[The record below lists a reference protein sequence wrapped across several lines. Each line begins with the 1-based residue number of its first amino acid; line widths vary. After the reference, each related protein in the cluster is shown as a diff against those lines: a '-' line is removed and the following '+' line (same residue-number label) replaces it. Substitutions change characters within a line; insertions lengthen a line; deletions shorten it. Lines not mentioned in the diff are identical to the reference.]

1 MKMNQQH
8 ESQHTALDPQP
19 EVIQVEASA
28 QLSRRKFLTRAGAG
42 SLPVIMSLQSG
53 SAWGC
58 VDLTCS
64 PGHSSISNTRS
75 AVASV
80 QTQKNYQQKG
90 FTKPNWSTL
99 NTVSRVYSVDFN
111 DYLLWDYYRG
121 TSGYKS
127 CFYSARQSNKNILC
141 TNMSLSTWLN
151 TVKSAVYTKSGST
164 YTKHSGVTSNREP
177 KLDSQ
182 RVIKPAIWNG
192 QILKK
197 GTPLNHIFPGM
208 TGNLESFA
216 SHSYRYII
224 AAFIGALWE
233 RHEEYKLAKNIPNK
247 TICYPEPQVIIDA
260 YKKIAGSAVK
270 LRDMNTLFE
279 YYSTPA

>member
-1 MKMNQQH
+1 MNQQH
-8 ESQHTALDPQP
+8 ESQNTALNSEP
-19 EVIQVEASA
+19 EVIQAEASA

-80 QTQKNYQQKG
+80 QTQKNYKQKG

-99 NTVSRVYSVDFN
+99 ETVTRVYSLDFN
-111 DYLLWDYYRG
+111 SYLLSDYYRG
-121 TSGYKS
+121 TRGYGPCLFSAKS
-127 CFYSARQSNKNILC
+127 STKNILC
-141 TNMSLSTWLN
+141 TKLSLNDWL
-151 TVKSAVYTKSGST
+151 SAVKKEVYVRSSYGSYSKYWGT
-164 YTKHSGVTSNREP
+164 TTNRAP
-177 KLDSQ
+177 SVDSQ
-182 RVIKPAIWNG
+182 RVIKPAIWNN

-197 GTPLNHIFPGM
+197 GTPLSHIFPGM
-208 TGNLESFA
+208 AGNLENFA
-216 SHSYRYII
+216 SHTYRYII

-260 YKKIAGSAVK
+260 YKKIAGNTVK
-270 LRDMNTLFE
+270 LRDMNALFQ

>member
-1 MKMNQQH
+1 MNQQH
-8 ESQHTALDPQP
+8 ESQNTALNPQP
-19 EVIQVEASA
+19 EVTQGEASA

-80 QTQKNYQQKG
+80 QTQKNYKQKG
-90 FTKPNWSTL
+90 FTKPKWSSLDTI
-99 NTVSRVYSVDFN
+99 SRVYSSDFN

-121 TSGYKS
+121 TSGYS
-127 CFYSARQSNKNILC
+127 ACLYSGKQSNKNILC
-141 TNMSLSTWLN
+141 TNMSLATWLS
-151 TVKSAVYTKSGST
+151 TVTKTVYTKSGSNYNK
-164 YTKHSGVTSNREP
+164 YTGITENRNPTS
-177 KLDSQ
+177 DAV

-197 GTPLNHIFPGM
+197 GTPISVFFPGM
-208 TGNLESFA
+208 PGNLENFA
-216 SHSYRYII
+216 SHTYKYII

-247 TICYPEPQVIIDA
+247 TICYPEPQIIIDA
-260 YKKIAGSAVK
+260 YKKIAGNPTK
-270 LRDMNTLFE
+270 LRDMNTLFQ